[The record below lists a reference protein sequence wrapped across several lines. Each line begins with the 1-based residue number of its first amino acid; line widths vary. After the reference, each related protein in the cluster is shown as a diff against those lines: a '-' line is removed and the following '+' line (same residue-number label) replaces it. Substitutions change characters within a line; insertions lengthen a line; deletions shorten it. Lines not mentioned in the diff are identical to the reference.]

1 MTWFMLDTETD
12 GPIPGKYSMLSC
24 GLIVVDRSLA
34 KTFYGEFK
42 PISESYQPEA
52 MKVNGISREKALSFP
67 DPLYTCQKLFDF
79 VYKNTAEKSRPM
91 LIADNNGFDAMFM
104 SWYLYNF
111 LGVNPFG
118 HSSTNL
124 GSLYKGLVKDT
135 TKNFKHLRVTRH
147 THNPVVDARG
157 NCEALF
163 YMIDKMG
170 LHFPL

>member
-12 GPIPGKYSMLSC
+12 GSSPGNYSMLSFGC
-24 GLIVVDRSLA
+24 IVVDRQLDKA
-34 KTFYGEFK
+34 FYGK
-42 PISESYQPEA
+42 LMPISDNYNPNA
-52 MKVNGISREKALSFP
+52 LKVNGISREEALTYP
-67 DPLYTCQKLFDF
+67 DPRSVMDEF
-79 VYKNTAEKSRPM
+79 VAWVKANTAKGTRSM
-91 LIADNNGFDAMFM
+91 LISDNNGFDAMFM
-104 SWYLYNF
+104 SYYMDRFHQL
-111 LGVNPFG
+111 NPFG

-147 THNPVVDARG
+147 THNPIYDARG